1 MVVKMTI
8 ERLQELQ
15 NMNKSILIILF
26 VLLTVSCSSKQK
38 KLETHPTGELNA
50 LEKFWDVI
58 GSGSIDKLKKK

>member
-1 MVVKMTI
+1 MVKMTI
-8 ERLQELQ
+8 KRLQELQ

-26 VLLTVSCSSKQK
+26 VLLTVSCSSKQR

-58 GSGSIDKLKKK
+58 GSGSIKKLKN